1 MNAGAFLAVSVF
13 VATGALCYVGTVDP
27 VPTAVYYAG
36 NARDNSGLSQDN
48 LLRAPSTA
56 EDAVHDLG
64 IRIRQKQWQDAWE
77 NLANKGQFSEFEFQH
92 DVTGY
97 QLDVLT
103 YADLTTVDV
112 RPLRESADDA
122 EIDMHMHWST
132 VVGPVETKRQLH
144 VVRNG
149 DRWQVEWPVVKNQ
162 RVPPQVI
169 VNNYLRWDIIW
180 PGPGDDWGQ
189 QGVQGPNVRIV
200 DMHPVNR
207 ADGVYVM
214 GELMDDDTVPAFVDL
229 RAVLVGANGATLGE
243 ESAFDGMMHTLLPKQ
258 VTPFLIRFPDVDIS
272 QVHTIQMHPV
282 GALVPASADPVV
294 EVQNQKFVSDP
305 VPELTGQVSDQSG
318 ETINI
323 AHVLSTFYDKNGQ
336 VVWVASQYID
346 RAMLPQMPVDF
357 SIQVP
362 EDIARQVSSERTVV
376 ATWVARDN
384 S

>member
-1 MNAGAFLAVSVF
+1 MNGGAILAVSVF

-64 IRIRQKQWQDAWE
+64 IRIRQKEWRDAYE
-77 NLANKGQFSEFEFQH
+77 NLANKAQFSEFEFQH
-92 DVTGY
+92 DLLGY
-97 QLDVLT
+97 QLDLLT

-112 RPLRESADDA
+112 RPLRESADHA

-132 VVGPVETKRQLH
+132 VVGAVETKRQLH
-144 VVRNG
+144 VVRSG
-149 DRWQVEWPVVKNQ
+149 DRWQVEWPVEKNQ
-162 RVPPQVI
+162 QLPPQVI
-169 VNNYLRWDIIW
+169 TNNYLRWDIIW
-180 PGPGDDWGQ
+180 PGPGDDWGE

-200 DMHPVNR
+200 DMHPLNR

-229 RAVLVGANGATLGE
+229 RAVLVGANGAALGE

-258 VTPFLIRFPDVDIS
+258 VTPFLIRFHDVDLS

-346 RAMLPQMPVDF
+346 RAMLPQTPMDF

-362 EDIARQVSSERTVV
+362 EDIAKQVSNERTVV
-376 ATWVARDN
+376 ATWVAKGI